1 MREMVEVLDNPCLL
15 RAVVIDCR
23 GVAEVQLHLE
33 VNLVIHVHLHLAVV
47 LDDQI
52 RQTLEDGAA
61 DRQVALAENRVVF
74 EARIHHGCCD
84 VMAL

>member
-1 MREMVEVLDNPCLL
+1 VREIVEVLDNPCLL

-23 GVAEVQLHLE
+23 GVADVQLHLE
-33 VNLVIHVHLHLAVV
+33 VDLVAHVHLHLAVI

-61 DRQVALAENRVVF
+61 DRQVVLAEDRAVL
-74 EARIHHGCCD
+74 EARKHHSCCD
-84 VMAL
+84 VVAL